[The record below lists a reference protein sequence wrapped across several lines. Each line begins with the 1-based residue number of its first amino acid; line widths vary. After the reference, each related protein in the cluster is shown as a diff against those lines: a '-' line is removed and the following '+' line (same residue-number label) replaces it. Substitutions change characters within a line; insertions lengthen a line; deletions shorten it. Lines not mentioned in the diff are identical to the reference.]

1 MQEIFQAIAGGQK
14 TKVIGLL
21 KRDPSLFQSLTEEG
35 ITPVLFS
42 LYYGKLD
49 ISKEIYDISPDR
61 NLFEAAALGDLEETK
76 RLVSGSSDMIN
87 SFSHDGWSA
96 LHLASYFGHLE
107 IVKFLI
113 SSGANLGL
121 TSKSKLSYGNTAL
134 HSAVATGKK
143 AVVELLLEKGADANA
158 LQNPGGITPLHIAAS
173 RSGSDG
179 IIQLLLKKGADK
191 KIWSSEGKTPY
202 TIALEKGN
210 VIEAKLLEFT

>member
-1 MQEIFQAIAGGQK
+1 MQEIFQAIVGGQK
-14 TKVIGLL
+14 AKVIGLL

-49 ISKEIYDISPDR
+49 ISKEIYEISPDR
-61 NLFEAAALGDLEETK
+61 NLFEAAALGDPEETK
-76 RLVSGSSDMIN
+76 RLLSGSSDTIN
-87 SFSHDGWSA
+87 SLSHDGWSA

-107 IVKFLI
+107 IVRLLI
-113 SSGANLGL
+113 SSGADLGI

-143 AVVELLLEKGADANA
+143 DVVELLLETGANANA
-158 LQNPGGITPLHIAAS
+158 LQNPGGIIPLHIAAS
-173 RSGSDG
+173 RSGSGD
-179 IIQLLLKKGADK
+179 IIRSLLKKGADRSFL
-191 KIWSSEGKTPY
+191 SSEGQTPY
-202 TIALEKGN
+202 AIALEKGN

>member
-1 MQEIFQAIAGGQK
+1 MQEIFQAIASGQK
-14 TKVIGLL
+14 AKVIGLL
-21 KRDPSLFQSLTEEG
+21 KRDPELFQSVTEEG

-49 ISKEIYDISPDR
+49 ISKEIYDLNSER

-76 RLVSGSSDMIN
+76 RIVASSPETIN
-87 SFSHDGWSA
+87 SLSKDGWSA
-96 LHLASYFGHLE
+96 LHLAAYFGHLE
-107 IVKFLI
+107 IVKFLVA
-113 SSGANLGL
+113 SGADLSL

-158 LQNPGGITPLHIAAS
+158 LQNPGAITPLHIAAS
-173 RSGSDG
+173 RSGSIE

-191 KIWSSEGKTPY
+191 KRMSSEEQTPHA
-202 TIALEKGN
+202 IALEKGN
-210 VIEAKLLEFT
+210 VIEAKALEV